1 MPGPGCRVVQTGA
14 QLLPRSH
21 PAFMAATIDRSKRLE
36 KVHVVIGPKSC
47 DLDSLI
53 SAFTYAYFLDKVSP
67 PGILCLPVLNI
78 PRTDFNYF
86 TETRFILEEL
96 SISESF
102 HIFRDEINL
111 HQLNEEGKLSMT
123 LVGSN
128 VLASE
133 DKTLESAV
141 VKVINPVEQ
150 KDGEVEL
157 REPSSSLVLKE
168 LLQEAPELI
177 TEQLAHLLRG
187 SILFK
192 WMTMDPDKISEKQ
205 EEILSILEEQ
215 FPNLPPREDII
226 NVLQETQFSAQGLS
240 IEQIL
245 LKDLKEVTDG
255 EIKVA
260 IGTASMTLENET
272 RYYPKAGSMES
283 GMSKFITSCLFHS
296 NVASDLKAFTDKF
309 GFDVL
314 ILFASYLTE
323 EQQPRRQIAVYSQ
336 NPELCSQDSRSTY
349 SRPSLS
355 LPPFF
360 QTCTPTSY
368 QQPA

>member
-1 MPGPGCRVVQTGA
+1 MEEFLQRA
-14 QLLPRSH
+14 KSKLN
-21 PAFMAATIDRSKRLE
+21 RSKRLE

-78 PRTDFNYF
+78 PRTEFNYF

-111 HQLNEEGKLSMT
+111 HQLNEEGKLSIT
-123 LVGSN
+123 LVGSS

-150 KDGEVEL
+150 SDDGFEL
-157 REPSSSLVLKE
+157 QESSSSLVLKE
-168 LLQEAPELI
+168 ILQEAPELI

-192 WMTMDPDKISEKQ
+192 WMTMEPEKISEKQ
-205 EEILSILEEQ
+205 EEILSILEEK
-215 FPNLPPREDII
+215 FPNLPRREDII

-240 IEQIL
+240 IEQTM
-245 LKDLKEVTDG
+245 LKDLKELSDG

-260 IGTASMTLENET
+260 ISSVNMSLEMSSCHTGDISGKQAFSGSFVVIELFVMQFSSM
-272 RYYPKAGSMES
+272 
-283 GMSKFITSCLFHS
+283 
-296 NVASDLKAFTDKF
+296 
-309 GFDVL
+309 
-314 ILFASYLTE
+314 
-323 EQQPRRQIAVYSQ
+323 
-336 NPELCSQDSRSTY
+336 
-349 SRPSLS
+349 
-355 LPPFF
+355 
-360 QTCTPTSY
+360 QTCLQETKRLDNMVTSIPGELTTTLTGFY
-368 QQPA
+368 WQLKIRLNHKLRQSYGADVIVDGAVQKKVDQIFDLGCLRC

>member
-1 MPGPGCRVVQTGA
+1 MTGMELVTVGLDSMLVFLLLTPGVVVESGQPQVQGVSWNGGGGRNRALSCTPTA
-14 QLLPRSH
+14 SLLEEDPLIVLESN
-21 PAFMAATIDRSKRLE
+21 RSKRLE

-78 PRTDFNYF
+78 PRTEFNYF

-111 HQLNEEGKLSMT
+111 HQLNEEGKLSIT
-123 LVGSN
+123 LVGSS

-150 KDGEVEL
+150 SDDGFEL
-157 REPSSSLVLKE
+157 QESSSSLVLKE
-168 LLQEAPELI
+168 ILQEAPELI

-192 WMTMDPDKISEKQ
+192 WMTMEPEKISEKQ
-205 EEILSILEEQ
+205 EEILSILEEK
-215 FPNLPPREDII
+215 FPNLPRREDII

-240 IEQIL
+240 IEQTM
-245 LKDLKEVTDG
+245 LKDLKELSDG

-260 IGTASMTLENET
+260 ISSVNMSLE
-272 RYYPKAGSMES
+272 
-283 GMSKFITSCLFHS
+283 
-296 NVASDLKAFTDKF
+296 
-309 GFDVL
+309 
-314 ILFASYLTE
+314 SYLADLGT
-323 EQQPRRQIAVYSQ
+323 
-336 NPELCSQDSRSTY
+336 
-349 SRPSLS
+349 
-355 LPPFF
+355 
-360 QTCTPTSY
+360 
-368 QQPA
+368 